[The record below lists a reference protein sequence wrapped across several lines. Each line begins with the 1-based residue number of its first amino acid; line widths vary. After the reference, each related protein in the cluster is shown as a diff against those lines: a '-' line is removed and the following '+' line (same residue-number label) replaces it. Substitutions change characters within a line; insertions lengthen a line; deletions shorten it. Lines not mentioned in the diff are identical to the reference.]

1 MRSAKRGESYAP
13 ASSDNAQFVSNLLPP
28 RYNPIVLKE
37 NEIPSEPSD
46 ALLMPSDLTKK
57 SAPGQAGEQTPLVE
71 PPSVK
76 LSVRLFLIPLLI
88 VAAAVGVMF
97 LIGRMAGSAP
107 TFDEALNGL
116 KSEGGGRTADW
127 LVGPGAKQRYLY
139 AQTLTDK
146 MKQGMSE
153 AERIEVGDKII
164 ELLDKYVHP
173 EEGQVQN
180 FLLLALGR
188 VWQTDPGAAPMNS
201 PQAAEARQRIVQTLI
216 RFAGVDNLQARKA
229 AVLAMCFLAGASEAS
244 ELKPVLIQKV
254 TDEKEDLDVRM
265 AAATALGPIGSSADT
280 EVIDAL
286 HKAMNDSNPEHKEL
300 VWDAALSLAQ
310 LNQPDVADT
319 ILMLLNRADLDKLEI
334 FDRETDPKNPA
345 FRKLN
350 DQEKLRILINTM
362 IGSKNLKVASV
373 QEKIQDLAKNDPSPR
388 VRKAGLEILG
398 K

>member
-1 MRSAKRGESYAP
+1 
-13 ASSDNAQFVSNLLPP
+13 
-28 RYNPIVLKE
+28 VLKE
-37 NEIPSEPSD
+37 NEIPSESAE
-46 ALLMPSDLTKK
+46 ALLMPSDLSKK
-57 SAPGQAGEQTPLVE
+57 AAPLPDQTPVIE

-76 LSVRLFLIPLLI
+76 LIVRLFLIPMLI

-97 LIGRMAGSAP
+97 LIGRMAGSPP

-116 KSEGGGRTADW
+116 KTQGGERTADW

-188 VWQTDPGAAPMNS
+188 VWQTDPGVKPMDS
-201 PQAAEARQRIVQTLI
+201 PQATESRQRIVQTLI
-216 RFAGVDNLQARKA
+216 RFASVENLQARKA
-229 AVLAMCFLAGASEAS
+229 AVLAMCFLAGAPEAG
-244 ELKPVLIQKV
+244 ELKSVLIKKV

-265 AAATALGPIGSSADT
+265 AAATALGPIGSASDT
-280 EVIDAL
+280 DVLEAL
-286 HKAMNDSNPEHKEL
+286 RAAARDGNPEHKEL
-300 VWDAALSLAQ
+300 VWDASLSLAQ

-319 ILMLLNRADLDKLEI
+319 ILMLLNRANLDKFDIL
-334 FDRETDPKNPA
+334 DRETDPKNPA

-362 IGSKNLKVASV
+362 MGAKNLKVDAV
-373 QEKIQDLAKNDPSPR
+373 QAKLQDLAKNDPSPR
-388 VRKAGLEILG
+388 VRAAGAEILNSP